1 MPSNTMIAID
11 VTDFTEAGVIV
22 HVNGP
27 LQGLSDAAWVAR
39 AMVDHARTLFA
50 GGKPV
55 LFGGAADPVQLKPS
69 TPHQDST
76 HAPR

>member
-1 MPSNTMIAID
+1 MTTENPPLAIS
-11 VTDFTEAGVIV
+11 VYAANAGVIV

-27 LQGLSDAAWVAR
+27 LNGLSDTAWVTR

-55 LFGGAADPVQLKPS
+55 LFGGAADPVQLKP
-69 TPHQDST
+69 TRPALEPT
-76 HAPR
+76 HAQT